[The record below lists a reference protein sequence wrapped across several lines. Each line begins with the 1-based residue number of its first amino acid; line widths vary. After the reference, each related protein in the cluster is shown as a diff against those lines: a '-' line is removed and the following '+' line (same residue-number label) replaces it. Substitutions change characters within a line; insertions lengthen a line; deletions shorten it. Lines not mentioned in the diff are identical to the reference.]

1 MKYIKYIYIKIYF
14 FICNP
19 KEILPKKI
27 KSGYLWVTYFLPGAL
42 HVHFPKYLTLTCI
55 IFVIEEKLLF

>member
-27 KSGYLWVTYFLPGAL
+27 KSGNDG
-42 HVHFPKYLTLTCI
+42 I
-55 IFVIEEKLLF
+55 ILDMTV